1 MISSLF
7 LNVLPLFDAE
17 TFYAYDQVK
26 ALDGEVILDHPVA
39 TADYLALLRHP
50 GVPNHELQLKV
61 GAVCVLTRNLSVR
74 KGLVKN
80 ARIVIKSLQRNYVEV
95 TLLFKNMFMP
105 QEQNYCI
112 LRITFEFQP
121 LNANFTIHRK
131 QFPLRL
137 AYATTF
143 NSCQELTLD

>member
-1 MISSLF
+1 MSY
-7 LNVLPLFDAE
+7 LPSFDTA

-26 ALDGEVILDHPVA
+26 ALDDDNVILDHPVA

-61 GAVCVLTRNLSVR
+61 GAICVLTRNLSVR

-80 ARIVIKSLQRNYVEV
+80 ARIMVKSLQRNYIEV
-95 TLLFKNMFMP
+95 TLLSRNKFMP

-112 LRITFEFQP
+112 PCITFEFQP
-121 LNANFTIHRK
+121 LNANFTI
-131 QFPLRL
+131 
-137 AYATTF
+137 Y
-143 NSCQELTLD
+143 

>member
-1 MISSLF
+1 LISSQF
-7 LNVLPLFDAE
+7 LDVLPSSHAA

-26 ALDGEVILDHPVA
+26 AFDDGQVILDHPVA

-61 GAVCVLTRNLSVR
+61 GAVCILTQNLSVR

-80 ARIVIKSLQRNYVEV
+80 ARVMIKSLQQNYVEI
-95 TLLFKNMFMP
+95 TLLTKNKFMP

-112 LRITFEFQP
+112 PCITFEFQP
-121 LNANFTIHRK
+121 LNANFTIHQK
-131 QFPLRL
+131 QFPL
-137 AYATTF
+137 
-143 NSCQELTLD
+143 